1 MASRQLTFPRFSRL
15 AIFSLAAVWLSA
27 CGSPG
32 PVEPSR
38 AHLGGAGALERRV
51 DDVGGV
57 FVDCV
62 ADPDRPP
69 CPISATVTLVS
80 KKFGTVVLLCQ
91 TPRHFDPP
99 TIDQCQVMEATGRF
113 AGAMVFDFHGTPDNL
128 LRPFHLVDS
137 SALEVELGLLILS
150 ESGKRVAL
158 VLEGTLRAR
167 VNFINAGDC
176 QIGSQVLDV
185 EFRGTLSH
193 LGEVSGTITA
203 VCEP

>member
-1 MASRQLTFPRFSRL
+1 
-15 AIFSLAAVWLSA
+15 
-27 CGSPG
+27 
-32 PVEPSR
+32 
-38 AHLGGAGALERRV
+38 
-51 DDVGGV
+51 
-57 FVDCV
+57 
-62 ADPDRPP
+62 
-69 CPISATVTLVS
+69 
-80 KKFGTVVLLCQ
+80 
-91 TPRHFDPP
+91 
-99 TIDQCQVMEATGRF
+99 MEATGRF

-158 VLEGTLRAR
+158 VLEGTLPAR